1 MNHSITIGGLLL
13 SIGLLGG
20 IGTICFA
27 VLSLFANMMADAQGD
42 NGKSGCIALVVGA
55 ALTIGC
61 VIGLFA

>member
-1 MNHSITIGGLLL
+1 LL